1 MKGLLLA
8 LPAACL
14 LLGCSKSPDTAETPG
29 PDPAQ
34 TIAAGLKVYT
44 ANCAVCHQVDG
55 YGVSN
60 VQPALVDDD
69 IAAGDPNLLIKA
81 VLKGP
86 AGVIPADRPRYSNAM
101 PPFKQLS
108 DQDIA
113 DVLTYVRHEFNHGAP
128 PVNAQQVQTVRAQNG
143 L

>member
-1 MKGLLLA
+1 MKRLLIS
-8 LPAACL
+8 LPVACL
-14 LLGCSKSPDTAETPG
+14 LLGCSKTPETAEAPKA
-29 PDPAQ
+29 DPAQ
-34 TIAAGLKVYT
+34 SIAAGLKVYT

-69 IAAGDPNLLIKA
+69 IAAGDTNLLITA

-86 AGVIPADRPRYSNAM
+86 AGVIPADRPRYSNVM
-101 PPFKQLS
+101 PAFKQLT
-108 DQDIA
+108 DQQIA
-113 DVLTYVRHEFNHGAP
+113 DVLTYIRHDFNHGAS
-128 PVNAQQVQTVRAQNG
+128 PVDASQVQTVRAQAG